1 MVIKGL
7 AGIEGTPKGELLL
20 LDQVSGKSRDALL
33 VIGGAHT
40 LAIAEEIIIGDP
52 LEKQAFEGIKFK
64 QAVDGT
70 RVSSGPGVQI
80 TQQKKYMF
88 NSSLKRMS
96 VLAQIND
103 NHHGTTYRI
112 LSKGAPEVLKKFM
125 KTLPNNY
132 DETY

>member
-1 MVIKGL
+1 LVIKGL

-64 QAVDGT
+64 QALDGT
-70 RVSSGPGVQI
+70 RVSSGPGV
-80 TQQKKYMF
+80 
-88 NSSLKRMS
+88 
-96 VLAQIND
+96 
-103 NHHGTTYRI
+103 
-112 LSKGAPEVLKKFM
+112 
-125 KTLPNNY
+125 
-132 DETY
+132 

>member
-1 MVIKGL
+1 
-7 AGIEGTPKGELLL
+7 
-20 LDQVSGKSRDALL
+20 L

-80 TQQKKYMF
+80 TQKKYMF

-103 NHHGTTYRI
+103 NHHGTTFRI

-125 KTLPNNY
+125 KTLPNDY